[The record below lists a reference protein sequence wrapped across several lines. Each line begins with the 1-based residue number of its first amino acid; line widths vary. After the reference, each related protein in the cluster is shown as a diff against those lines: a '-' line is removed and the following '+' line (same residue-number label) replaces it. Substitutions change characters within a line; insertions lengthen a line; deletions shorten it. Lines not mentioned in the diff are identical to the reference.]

1 MNSSQINPIFRFE
14 LYEGE
19 KFLCLAY
26 PINKPSLKCDA
37 DADVKIS
44 VSGNF
49 VLETN
54 PTNWLKARLKPYLIQ
69 ENREYPLGEYVFTDV
84 KHNTNKNGLLYWEL
98 KGMDLGRIVQQSKT
112 EYRISYNAGEKYT
125 NIVQEILISLGFS
138 KIITVQSE
146 SVLTNDRADWEMGTS
161 WLKIINTLL
170 EEINYQSL
178 WFDMNGNARIEPL
191 KSVDNGTI
199 DHTYMQNELSE
210 LKMPAETNSN
220 IFKAYNV
227 FTVMVSSPEY
237 PEPLIA
243 TSVNDSP
250 ASKISTVNIGRIQ
263 APIKKLDDIADQE
276 TLQKYVDNL
285 KFQSMRSTEEVSFR
299 TALNQHQVR
308 DIIALDHP
316 IASGI
321 YQEIKWTMSLSYD
334 GEMKHTA
341 QRMVIE

>member
-1 MNSSQINPIFRFE
+1 MNSSQISPIFRFE

-19 KFLCLAY
+19 KFLCLVY
-26 PINKPSLKCDA
+26 PTNKPSLKCDA

-44 VSGNF
+44 ISGDF
-49 VLETN
+49 VAEKV
-54 PTNWLKARLKPYLIQ
+54 PSNWLKARLRPYLIQ
-69 ENREYPLGEYVFTDV
+69 DNKEFPLGEYVFTEV
-84 KHNTNKNGLLYWEL
+84 NHNTDKNGLLYWKL

-112 EYRISYNAGEKYT
+112 EYRVNYNAGSKYT
-125 NIVQEILISLGFS
+125 DIVQEILISLGFS
-138 KIITVQSE
+138 RIITIQSK

-170 EEINYQSL
+170 AEINYQSL
-178 WFDMNGNARIEPL
+178 WFDMEGNARIEPL

-220 IFKAYNV
+220 IFKTYNV
-227 FTVMVSSPEY
+227 FMAMVSSPEY
-237 PEPLIA
+237 PEPLVA

-250 ASKISTVNIGRIQ
+250 TSRISTVNIGRVQ

-285 KFQSMRSTEEVSFR
+285 KFQSMRSIEEVSFR

-321 YQEIKWTMSLSYD
+321 YQEIEWRMSLSYD
-334 GEMKHTA
+334 GEMRHTA